1 MTGKLVI
8 ISAPSGA
15 GKTTIVKRLLES
27 GLELSFSISV
37 TTRPRRETER
47 HGTDYFFVSAA
58 EFRKKI
64 DNSELVE
71 WQEVYRDHC
80 YGTLKSELERIWN
93 SGRHVIFDVD
103 VMGALNLKS
112 IFGAEAL
119 SVFIMPPS
127 MAELEKRLHGRGSD
141 GCDKITMRMNKAAEE
156 IMLAERF
163 DKVIINDS
171 LEKAMAEV
179 FETVSCFINGERQ

>member
-15 GKTTIVKRLLES
+15 GKTTIVKHLLEK

-37 TTRPRRETER
+37 TTRHKRETER
-47 HGTDYFFVSAA
+47 HGTDYFFVSS
-58 EFRKKI
+58 EQFRKMI

-71 WQEVYRDHC
+71 WQEVYKDHY

-103 VMGALNLKS
+103 VIGGLNLKN

-127 MAELEKRLHGRGSD
+127 MAELEKRLHSRGSD
-141 GCDKITMRMNKAAEE
+141 DCDKITMRMNKAAEE
-156 IMLAERF
+156 IRLAERF
-163 DKVIINDS
+163 DKIIINDNIQ
-171 LEKAMAEV
+171 KAVAEIS
-179 FETVSCFINGERQ
+179 ETISRFINSEGQ